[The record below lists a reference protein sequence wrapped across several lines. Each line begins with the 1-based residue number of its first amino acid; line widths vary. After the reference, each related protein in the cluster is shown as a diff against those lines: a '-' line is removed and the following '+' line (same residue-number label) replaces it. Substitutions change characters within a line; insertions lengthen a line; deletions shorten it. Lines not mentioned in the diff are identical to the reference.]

1 MLCTKATTIISTCQM
16 NVTWSI
22 SKSAPHKWI
31 GRFRFTALQGD
42 SNYDDNGYSKHT
54 TTYSRNSNDILND
67 KYNLGI
73 INYNQKVGTSLKVK
87 AILID

>member
-1 MLCTKATTIISTCQM
+1 M

-31 GRFRFTALQGD
+31 GRFHFAALQGD
-42 SNYDDNGYSKHT
+42 SNYDDNGYSEHA

-67 KYNLGI
+67 KCNLGI

>member
-31 GRFRFTALQGD
+31 GRFGFTALQGD
-42 SNYDDNGYSKHT
+42 SNYDDNGYSQHT

-73 INYNQKVGTSLKVK
+73 KLQSKSRHVTES
-87 AILID
+87 